1 MLLGLPSRIRTH
13 RPHQAN
19 ALGALAFQ
27 QHAHIHIARI
37 HQVLPWRHAFVHE
50 CLLDGW
56 QPLDIG
62 DWRIGRLHVR
72 NHLDLLF
79 VTGLGQMHF
88 IADPT
93 HVTFRA
99 VAHLRII
106 RGIMALGVGR

>member
-1 MLLGLPSRIRTH
+1 LLIAWHGASPHLPSFPTRRSSD
-13 RPHQAN
+13 
-19 ALGALAFQ
+19 L
-27 QHAHIHIARI
+27 
-37 HQVLPWRHAFVHE
+37 E

-106 RGIMALGVGR
+106 RGIIDRKSTRLNSSHDQISYAVFCLK